1 MVNVAFQQR
10 VTVQHCSCSILFR
23 HFLVF
28 HPMHTMIWLWLLRP
42 CKDISQMYHLLWA
55 LNLLPTPISVSLV
68 LIHGGKPLICLKTV
82 LSTYWILPLSVE
94 TSLCQLGHVKLLP
107 HRYQILQGC
116 GYRGPTSTNPT
127 GADHAMIY
135 GQFPSLLGP
144 NAALSVLHRW
154 CAVMVHVVMP
164 SFMSNLANLNLTF
177 GLPTVTYCIINIVP
191 NTKTHF
197 TIQASRDRRG

>member
-10 VTVQHCSCSILFR
+10 VPVQHCSCSILFG

-28 HPMHTMIWLWLLRP
+28 HPMHTMIWLLLLRP

-82 LSTYWILPLSVE
+82 HSTYWILPLSVE

-107 HRYQILQGC
+107 HRYQILQGY
-116 GYRGPTSTNPT
+116 GYRGPT
-127 GADHAMIY
+127 
-135 GQFPSLLGP
+135 
-144 NAALSVLHRW
+144 
-154 CAVMVHVVMP
+154 
-164 SFMSNLANLNLTF
+164 
-177 GLPTVTYCIINIVP
+177 
-191 NTKTHF
+191 NTKPHGCW
-197 TIQASRDRRG
+197 SRNDLRSISLIAWTKCCTVSSAQMMCSNGSCCHAIVYVQLSKFESKFWLTNSDLLYH